1 MFSEELLSPPFD
13 FLLPTH
19 HDQHEGE
26 TYQWKVD
33 CRIIGLGGP
42 IMPNNPPNYLPL
54 LGGQREE
61 RPLMAGH
68 HEQALPLT
76 FLLDAF
82 PLQTSRHR
90 PHRHLHG
97 RLFPE
102 NLSGGYQLFFENQ
115 LSLDLASLLYNNRI
129 YGWCPATSRF
139 LPFYLFFL
147 DPVVGNLFNCFL
159 ELLLRGDPA
168 EEENSC
174 NKPNTGGK

>member
-1 MFSEELLSPPFD
+1 MSWYLLKWKLVGIYWSQLQRKMFAEELLSQSPPFD
-13 FLLPTH
+13 FLLPIH
-19 HDQHEGE
+19 QHEGE

-33 CRIIGLGGP
+33 SRIIGLAGP

-90 PHRHLHG
+90 PHRHHHG
-97 RLFPE
+97 WLFPE

-115 LSLDLASLLYNNRI
+115 LTLDLASLLYNIRI
-129 YGWCPATSRF
+129 YGW
-139 LPFYLFFL
+139 FF
-147 DPVVGNLFNCFL
+147 
-159 ELLLRGDPA
+159 
-168 EEENSC
+168 
-174 NKPNTGGK
+174 K